1 MVKKIILIA
10 LICEILVSCGFT
22 PTLKMIEKS
31 NDLNLINYEFVNT
44 SYNSRNILRNLL
56 KEANQSEAKYLVKLQ
71 VTDSE
76 SAVNIE
82 SNGSVVE
89 YRVEAL
95 IEYELFDASTNV
107 LMHSS
112 QTRGLAN
119 YDVSDSE
126 YSNALINKEAE
137 KTAVTEALQLMIIT
151 IQSKINI

>member
-1 MVKKIILIA
+1 MLKKIIFIA
-10 LICEILVSCGFT
+10 LIFKILVSCGFT
-22 PTLKMIEKS
+22 PTLKVTEKT

-56 KEANQSEAKYLVKLQ
+56 TTVNQDEAKYLVKLK
-71 VTDSE
+71 VIDSE

-89 YRVEAL
+89 YRFEAL
-95 IEYELFDASTNV
+95 IEYELFDALSNV

-126 YSNALINKEAE
+126 YSNDLIKKEAE
-137 KTAVTEALQLMIIT
+137 KTAVTEALQLMLIT
-151 IQSKINI
+151 IQSKINM